1 MVKNISNKRKKSS
14 LETRGDRIFHTSVL
28 VMMIIFAIIILY
40 PLWFIIAASVSSPD
54 AVLNGEMW
62 LWPDAID
69 FTGYQR
75 IFSDSSIWIGYRNT
89 IFYTTVGTAL
99 NIVLTIPAGF
109 ALSQRHLPYRKYLMW
124 FFIIT
129 MFFGGGLIPF
139 YYLISD
145 LGMIDHWTV
154 LVIPQGLSVWNMF
167 MVKAYYESNVPTEL
181 IEAAEMDGANQFKTF
196 WSVIIPLSKPIIAVM
211 ILFYAVGRWNS
222 YFDAMIFIRDEAKYP
237 LQIVL
242 RNILIVNDYSSGGIT
257 GEDIYERLRLANQI
271 KYGVIIVSSLPII
284 LIYPLVQ
291 RFFKQG
297 FLVGSF
303 K

>member
-1 MVKNISNKRKKSS
+1 MVKNMFKSHKMES
-14 LETRGDRIFHTSVL
+14 KGDQLFHIGVIVL
-28 VMMIIFAIIILY
+28 MTLLGLIVLY
-40 PLWFIIAASVSSPD
+40 PLWFMIIASVSNPD
-54 AVLNGEMW
+54 AVLNGEVW
-62 LWPDAID
+62 LFPDTID
-69 FTGYQR
+69 FSGYQK
-75 IFSDSSIWIGYRNT
+75 IFADPQIWNGYKNT
-89 IFYTTVGTAL
+89 ILYTLIGTTL
-99 NIVLTIPAGF
+99 NIILTIPAGY
-109 ALSQRHLPYRKYLMW
+109 ALSRSNLPYRKYIMW

-139 YYLISD
+139 YFLISS
-145 LGMIDHWTV
+145 LGMIDSFWV
-154 LVIPQGLSVWNMF
+154 LIIPQGLSVWNMF
-167 MVKAYYESNVPTEL
+167 MVKAYYESNISVEL
-181 IEAAEMDGANQFKTF
+181 IEAAQVDGASQFRTF
-196 WSVIIPLSKPIIAVM
+196 WSVILPISKPIVAVM

-222 YFDAMIFIRDEAKYP
+222 YFDAMVFIRSEELYP

-242 RNILIVNDYSSGGIT
+242 RNILIINDNASGGIT

-291 RFFKQG
+291 RFFKEG

>member
-1 MVKNISNKRKKSS
+1 MVKQIKKRHSMESK
-14 LETRGDRIFHTSVL
+14 GDQLFHYGVIALMTL
-28 VMMIIFAIIILY
+28 FAILILY
-40 PLWFIIAASVSSPD
+40 PLWFMVIASVSNPD
-54 AVLNGEMW
+54 AVLNGEVW
-62 LWPDAID
+62 LWPDTID
-69 FTGYQR
+69 FSGYAKIFADPQIWTGYK
-75 IFSDSSIWIGYRNT
+75 NT
-89 IFYTTVGTAL
+89 ILYTLVGTTL
-99 NIVLTIPAGF
+99 NIILTIPAGY
-109 ALSQRHLPYRKYLMW
+109 ALSRPNLPYRKYIMW

-139 YYLISD
+139 YFLISN
-145 LGMIDHWTV
+145 LGMIDSFWV
-154 LVIPQGLSVWNMF
+154 LIIPQGLSVWNMF
-167 MVKAYYESNVPTEL
+167 MVKAYYESNISIEL
-181 IEAAEMDGANQFKTF
+181 IEAAQVDGASQFRTF
-196 WSVIIPLSKPIIAVM
+196 WSVILPISKPIIAVM

-222 YFDAMIFIRDEAKYP
+222 YFDAMVFIRSEELYP

-242 RNILIVNDYSSGGIT
+242 RNILIVNDNASGGIT

-291 RFFKQG
+291 RFFKEG